1 MNQPKSVVNAAVAV
15 LRRADGMVLIGQR
28 PPGKPWEGW
37 WEFPGGKIE
46 QGETAI
52 QALKREAEEELGI
65 VVTEAYPWLHRVFDY
80 PERRVCLNFFMV
92 HGWLGEPHGRE
103 NQQLVWQHPHSM
115 TVGPM
120 LPANEPILK
129 ALCLPDVY
137 AITNLA
143 ESGEARFFAQL
154 DAALANGLKL
164 IQMREKHLS
173 PDALEVF
180 ARDVTRRA
188 HRAGAKVLVNADVAL
203 ASRVGADGVHL
214 PARALMDLKA
224 RPDLPLCAA
233 SCHDAHELAH
243 AQALGLDFAVLSPV
257 LPTLSHPEAIPLG
270 WQGFAAL
277 CAANTLPVYALG
289 GLQQGDLSTAWQHGA
304 HGIAMQRSVWESP

>member
-1 MNQPKSVVNAAVAV
+1 
-15 LRRADGMVLIGQR
+15 MVLIGQR

-46 QGETAI
+46 QGETAVE
-52 QALKREAEEELGI
+52 ALKREAEEELGV
-65 VVTEAYPWLHRVFDY
+65 VVTEVYPWLHRVFDY

-92 HGWLGEPHGRE
+92 HAWEGEPHGRE
-103 NQQLVWQHPHSM
+103 NQQLVWQHPHNV

-154 DAALANGLKL
+154 DVALANGLKL
-164 IQMREKHLS
+164 VQVREKHLLLE
-173 PDALEVF
+173 ALEAF
-180 ARDVTRRA
+180 AREVTRLA

-203 ASRVGADGVHL
+203 ATRAGADGVHL
-214 PARALMDLKA
+214 PARALMDLQA
-224 RPDLPLCAA
+224 RPELPLCAA
-233 SCHDAHELAH
+233 SCHDARELAH
-243 AQALGLDFAVLSPV
+243 AQTLGLDFAVLSPV
-257 LPTLSHPEAIPLG
+257 LPTLSHPEATPLG
-270 WQGFAAL
+270 WEGFTAL

-289 GLQQGDLSTAWQHGA
+289 GLRQDDLSTAWQHGA
-304 HGIAMQRSVWESP
+304 HGIAMQRSVWGST